1 MRHALMYHGGFE
13 RNRPRLQP
21 GASTFLGSDDAEHQL
36 PPWPSSI
43 DGLRFGYMEKPGKR
57 FVVVRV
63 LDDKEDLVLDNDV
76 LLDFA
81 RHLGHGKRLGPEPTI
96 VTDET
101 AAVLLADIMAKNPKQ
116 QMQLG
121 NFRVR
126 LRKPAS
132 GTPSA
137 GERTS

>member
-13 RNRPRLQP
+13 RNRPQLKP
-21 GASTFLGSDDAEHQL
+21 GATTFLGSDGAEHQL
-36 PPWPSSI
+36 PPWPSSV

-63 LDDKEDLVLDNDV
+63 VDDKEDLVLDNDV

-132 GTPSA
+132 GAPRA
-137 GERTS
+137 ERPD